1 MSFQTIVIP
10 KKIVNDWSD
19 PAFKSAYQKAYREA
33 NKEKL
38 KEKKMMKTLTPR
50 EEIIN
55 EEIIN
60 EEIINEEI
68 IQKEISTTSSKEK
81 KTKLTENVNEY
92 NKSYYQKN
100 REKLLKK
107 ANENKERRNEYY
119 ICACGCEVRLN
130 NSTHKKTDKHFKYLQ
145 IMELELMTQEDTRKQ
160 ENLMNLITMYQRNN
174 IIK

>member
-19 PAFKSAYQKAYREA
+19 PEFKSAYQKAYREA

-38 KEKKMMKTLTPR
+38 KEKKMMKEMANPTTP
-50 EEIIN
+50 IN
-55 EEIIN
+55 MVTS
-60 EEIINEEI
+60 
-68 IQKEISTTSSKEK
+68 ISLIPSAPKIK
-81 KTKLTENVNEY
+81 VTENLNEY

-107 ANENKERRNEYY
+107 ANENTERRNEYY

-130 NSTHKKTDKHFKYLQ
+130 NSAHKKTDKHFKHLQ
-145 IMELELMTQEDTRKQ
+145 LRELEKMSQEDKR
-160 ENLMNLITMYQRNN
+160 L
-174 IIK
+174 

>member
-19 PAFKSAYQKAYREA
+19 PEFKSAYQKAYREA

-38 KEKKMMKTLTPR
+38 KEKKMMKELANPTTP
-50 EEIIN
+50 IDMATSIP
-55 EEIIN
+55 
-60 EEIINEEI
+60 
-68 IQKEISTTSSKEK
+68 STPKI
-81 KTKLTENVNEY
+81 KLTENQNEY

-119 ICACGCEVRLN
+119 ICSCGCEVRLN
-130 NSTHKKTDKHFKYLQ
+130 NSTHKKTDKHFKHLQ
-145 IMELELMTQEDTRKQ
+145 MREMEMMGLEDKRL
-160 ENLMNLITMYQRNN
+160 
-174 IIK
+174 